1 MTAATGTRIDPSLSH
16 LTTYTG
22 DSLRCLAMPMGG
34 LVTTVTTVTI
44 AAGEELVVIAR

>member
-22 DSLRCLAMPMGG
+22 DGSLAA
-34 LVTTVTTVTI
+34 TATI
-44 AAGEELVVIAR
+44 AAGEELVVVAS

>member
-1 MTAATGTRIDPSLSH
+1 MTAAIGTRIDPSLSH

-34 LVTTVTTVTI
+34 LVTTVTI